1 MYEGHSIN
9 KLQND
14 TILLIFKIQKFGNIR
29 FVGNLIGDIYWNFY
43 DDDIIIVTVTSLVVR
58 AQSVSAVFCPL
69 CIVSYEAGF
78 SYNSP
83 SVKQRCDLQGKRT
96 VSVSKR
102 V

>member
-1 MYEGHSIN
+1 MYKGRSIN

-43 DDDIIIVTVTSLVVR
+43 DNDIIIVTVTSLVLR
-58 AQSVSAVFCPL
+58 AQSVSAVFCP
-69 CIVSYEAGF
+69 AGF

-83 SVKQRCDLQGKRT
+83 SVKQHCELRGKRT
-96 VSVSKR
+96 VSVSKC